1 MRYKKHRDI
10 RNAPKKRYQKRLKQQ
25 YQKQSEMRYKKHRD
39 IRNAPNKEILERLE
53 IAILETLG
61 NEV

>member
-1 MRYKKHRDI
+1 
-10 RNAPKKRYQKRLKQQ
+10 
-25 YQKQSEMRYKKHRD
+25 MRYKKHRD

>member
-10 RNAPKKRYQKRLKQQ
+10 RNAPY
-25 YQKQSEMRYKKHRD
+25 
-39 IRNAPNKEILERLE
+39 KEILETLE

-61 NEV
+61 NEI